1 MERESNVGWSVP
13 SFSWREA
20 ILRSKVRE
28 DIIEDLPP
36 GLLSFSSVP
45 GGEDPKSW
53 NQWKGMLGV
62 PWLAVSLREWFAR
75 TRSTFISKRTSLLR
89 VDRLIRADS
98 LGVTD
103 RPVLDYESW
112 PAGEPDQVM
121 FNRVSPALAVNRLT
135 FNGWTDSGPDWSTA
149 YKRKKEAA
157 VDQVPNPVLNSWH

>member
-1 MERESNVGWSVP
+1 MGCQTWAKELFLFQHSN
-13 SFSWREA
+13 
-20 ILRSKVRE
+20 K
-28 DIIEDLPP
+28 
-36 GLLSFSSVP
+36 LSLVAVFQR
-45 GGEDPKSW
+45 W

-112 PAGEPDQVM
+112 PDRPGAVKWAPDQVM

-157 VDQVPNPVLNSWH
+157 VDQVPAVHRLTPDHKVTRNE